1 MTEQE
6 IQAIKMRVYG
16 FTSGL
21 HSEVT
26 IAYDLHGA
34 SHLTKSKYIEFQ
46 WKQKFLKRSS
56 KSKRPTKSTTVTVK
70 NKLSISLEQ
79 PVSLISLL
87 STILSFIRLYF
98 FMLHTSVFCTNKT
111 VYILSY
117 LFCYLINKIPY
128 TNKIAHFFRKH
139 KMRLTDCSLG

>member
-6 IQAIKMRVYG
+6 IQAIKMRIYG
-16 FTSGL
+16 LTSGL
-21 HSEVT
+21 HSKVT

-46 WKQKFLKRSS
+46 WKQKFLRRSS
-56 KSKRPTKSTTVTVK
+56 KSKRPTKFTTVTVK

-79 PVSLISLL
+79 PVSSISLL

-98 FMLHTSVFCTNKT
+98 FILRTSVFSTNKT

-117 LFCYLINKIPY
+117 LFCYLINKMHY
-128 TNKIAHFFRKH
+128 TNEIALFLENIK
-139 KMRLTDCSLG
+139 CV